1 MIAVIGSSGFIGKN
15 IQLVLK
21 QLYREKCSEFIMV
34 YFNNYDQIDNCF
46 KKIRFQ
52 EFINDSRLYNEIET
66 IIITSGNSNR
76 NINSCDFNTVLKKDT
91 EYILELKDKFDSNLV
106 LLSSGAVY
114 DGKSGKVSE
123 KTHIMPN
130 SLYGMCKYNS
140 EVVAKY
146 VIDELSNKK
155 LIIYRLMYAYGKFE
169 KNNRLFP
176 LIALKIKSGK
186 VFNVN
191 GYNNYLNPLSGEFVA
206 RVFIETALK
215 INDFPKFDII
225 NLASSK
231 KFKLVKILEIMK
243 KQKGLRYRLV
253 SEEPC
258 LKYILS
264 TDKLEH
270 YLNKLDIDEEDIEK
284 NIIKYIDD
292 LF

>member
-1 MIAVIGSSGFIGKN
+1 MIAVIGASGFIGKN

-21 QLYREKCSEFIMV
+21 EYYKGKCSEFIMV
-34 YFNNYDQIDNCF
+34 YFHNFHQIDECF
-46 KKIRFQ
+46 RKMSFEK
-52 EFINDSRLYNEIET
+52 FINDARLYNEIDT

-76 NINSCDFNTVLKKDT
+76 NINSCDFSTFLKKDT
-91 EYILELKDKFDSNLV
+91 EYILKLKDKFNCNLI

-114 DGKSGKVSE
+114 DGNSGIVGE
-123 KTHIMPN
+123 ETNTMPN
-130 SLYGMCKYNS
+130 SLYGICKYNS
-140 EVVAKY
+140 EMVAKY
-146 VIDELSNKK
+146 VIDKLNNKK

-169 KNNRLFP
+169 KSNRLFP
-176 LIALKIKSGK
+176 SIALKIKSEK

-215 INDFPKFDII
+215 MNDFPRFDII
-225 NLASSK
+225 NLASLK
-231 KFKLVKILEIMK
+231 KFKLVKILQIMR

-258 LKYILS
+258 LEYILS